1 MPTPPVY
8 TNAFRVVGSAAETPL
23 ISGGQPSWGYFRS
36 PVTFT
41 PAYRYNE
48 PAGTSSDYALA
59 GVTLATSATGANLF
73 RCWQPFNLQ
82 AQFNL
87 SGDGGFT
94 FGPWAFGDPDN
105 FDYAQVD
112 LDDFNLGVVGGI
124 VTAFDTP
131 SGSFVNFAITA
142 ESGNYNGVAQY
153 PGADPNVTSIVL
165 P

>member
-8 TNAFRVVGSAAETPL
+8 TNAFRVVGSGAETPL

-41 PAYRYNE
+41 GQYRYNN
-48 PAGTSSDYALA
+48 PPGTSSDYALA
-59 GVTLATSATGANLF
+59 GVLLATSTNGENMF

-94 FGPWAFGDPDN
+94 FGPRSFGNPDN
-105 FDYAQVD
+105 FDYAAVD
-112 LDDFNLGVVGGI
+112 QDDFNFGVVGGS
-124 VTAFDTP
+124 VTAYDTL
-131 SGSFVNFAITA
+131 SSSYVTFTIVA

-153 PGADPNVTSIVL
+153 PGADSLTTAIVL